1 MTAATGLSAP
11 GHLGALTRFAPF
23 ELVDDIL
30 ERLGRR
36 GRGAGVPGRVAVYF
50 ELALALFPE
59 RSYGQVWDT
68 LIGALRQAGYQ
79 VRQLTGT
86 GLADVRRR
94 IGPDPLREVFEAV
107 AVPLGRPRTPAG
119 VLPGTANA
127 SFRRLQVHPGPGE
140 RRQRLLAGPA
150 QDRGRHGDRLSPAV
164 RTRPGGDGHPRPGP
178 ARWSDGARRGRCRAG
193 TTRTPRPGHAGAR
206 RPRLRR
212 R

>member
-1 MTAATGLSAP
+1 MTLTQTVTAATGLFAP
-11 GHLGALTRFAPF
+11 AHLGALTRFAPF

-50 ELALALFPE
+50 VLALALFPE

-86 GLADVRRR
+86 GLADLRRR

-107 AVPLGRPRTPAG
+107 AVPLGRPRTPG
-119 VLPGTANA
+119 VCY
-127 SFRRLQVHPGPGE
+127 
-140 RRQRLLAGPA
+140 
-150 QDRGRHGDRLSPAV
+150 RGL
-164 RTRPGGDGHPRPGP
+164 RTVAFDG
-178 ARWSDGARRGRCRAG
+178 CRS
-193 TTRTPRPGHAGAR
+193 TRVPESEDNVSCWAGAR
-206 RPRLRR
+206 SRPTR
-212 R
+212 